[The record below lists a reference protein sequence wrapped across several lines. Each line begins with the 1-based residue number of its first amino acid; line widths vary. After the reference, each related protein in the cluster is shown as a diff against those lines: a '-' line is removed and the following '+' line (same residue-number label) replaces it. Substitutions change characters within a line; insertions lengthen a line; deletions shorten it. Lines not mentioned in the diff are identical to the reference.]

1 MTPCGAAETQRRQHI
16 ALLPL
21 DGEPIDRRG
30 SQAEVGLNIY
40 FIPAER
46 WTGGYDLAFWQP
58 CTS

>member
-46 WTGGYDLAFWQP
+46 
-58 CTS
+58 